1 MEENKNT
8 DLQEKEVV
16 NPATETKTFTQ
27 EQVDEI
33 VIKRLEKQS
42 KSIYKKL
49 GINGEDDINSLLEK
63 VSNHDNLLKQV
74 ESLTLENNNYKK
86 ADLERGYKAQLSDVD
101 EEYQDVVFSKIQPL
115 ENEKNEEYKERVN
128 AYLKEHPKLAK
139 GSVVGQVGTT
149 PNLEGNQGNSEINQ
163 IRKAMGLP
171 LIK

>member
-1 MEENKNT
+1 MEENKTN
-8 DLQEKEVV
+8 DLQEEVV
-16 NPATETKTFTQ
+16 NPATEVKTFTQ

-49 GINGEDDINSLLEK
+49 GINGEEEITSLLDK
-63 VSNHDNLLKQV
+63 VSNHDNLVKQV
-74 ESLTLENNNYKK
+74 ESLTLENQNYKK

-101 EEYQDVVFSKIQPL
+101 EEYQDVVFSKLQPL

-139 GSVVGQVGTT
+139 GSVVGQIGTT
-149 PNLEGNQGNSEINQ
+149 PKLDGNQGNSELNQ
-163 IRKAMGLP
+163 LRKAMGLP